1 MYRAIRIHDYG
12 GPEVLKLETLPN
24 PVPGRGE
31 ILIGQ
36 EAMGVNFIDIYFRKG
51 VYKLPTLPSIPGM
64 EGAGTVLAVGADVID
79 LAPGD
84 RVAYPTALG
93 GYAECRTIAA
103 DRAVPL
109 PPEISSEIAAACM
122 LRGLTVH
129 MLLHEVY
136 AARAGETILVH
147 AAAGGVGLLMC
158 QWARHLGVRVIGV
171 VSSEEKGELARQNGA
186 SDILV
191 GYDNLAARVRKLTDG
206 AMVPVVYDSIGKDTF
221 VASLDCLA
229 PRGLM
234 VSYGNASGEVT
245 GISVGMLAT
254 RGSLYLTR
262 PGLTTYFAQ
271 RPVLLAASRDMFDL
285 IAQGVLSVRIG
296 QRFALADAAEAQ
308 RALEARAT
316 TGSTILVP

>member
-12 GPEVLKLETLPN
+12 GPEVLKLETLPS

-31 ILIGQ
+31 ILIRQ
-36 EAMGVNFIDIYFRKG
+36 EAIGVNFIDIYFRTG
-51 VYKLPTLPSIPGM
+51 LYKLPTLPAIPGM
-64 EGAGTVLAVGADVID
+64 EGAGTVLAVGEDVADLV
-79 LAPGD
+79 PGD

-103 DRAVPL
+103 DRVVPL
-109 PPEISSEIAAACM
+109 PPDISSEVAAACM

-129 MLLHEVY
+129 MLLREVH
-136 AARAGETILVH
+136 AVQPGETILVH

-158 QWARHLGVRVIGV
+158 QWARYLGVRMIGV
-171 VSSEEKGELARQNGA
+171 VSTEEKGELARQNGA

-206 AMVPVVYDSIGKDTF
+206 AMVPVVYDNIGKDTF

-234 VSYGNASGEVT
+234 VSYGNASGEIT

-262 PGLTTYFAQ
+262 PGLTTYIAQ
-271 RPVLLAASRDMFDL
+271 RPALLAGAAELFGL

-308 RALEARAT
+308 RALEART
-316 TGSTILVP
+316 TVGSTILVP